1 MRLPN
6 FCLSPHCSSCSSRAS
21 SFSRRNWPP
30 PRLPNLRRIIL
41 FLATGAGAGYIPRA
55 PGTAGTLVAIPL
67 SLLLNRVAGHS
78 LALALLTLAAVIAV
92 GFWSADNAEAIFGEK
107 DAPRI
112 VIDEIAGFMVANFA
126 APQSVSTILA
136 AFILFRFFDI
146 IKPYPARR
154 AERMPGGVGVVMD
167 DLVAGVYSLLVVRL
181 AMAWGLL

>member
-1 MRLPN
+1 M
-6 FCLSPHCSSCSSRAS
+6 
-21 SFSRRNWPP
+21 
-30 PRLPNLRRIIL
+30 
-41 FLATGAGAGYIPRA
+41 ATGAGAGYIPRA

-67 SLLLNRVAGHS
+67 SLLLNRLAADS
-78 LALALLTLAAVIAV
+78 LPLALLTLAAVIAV
-92 GFWSADNAEAIFGEK
+92 GFWSADRAEAIFGEK

-112 VIDEIAGFMVANFA
+112 VIDEIAGFMLANFA
-126 APQSVSTILA
+126 APESVSAIIA

-154 AERMPGGVGVVMD
+154 AERMPGGIGVVMD

>member
-1 MRLPN
+1 
-6 FCLSPHCSSCSSRAS
+6 
-21 SFSRRNWPP
+21 
-30 PRLPNLRRIIL
+30 
-41 FLATGAGAGYIPRA
+41 LATGAGAGYIPRA

-67 SLLLNRVAGHS
+67 SLLLNRLAADS
-78 LALALLTLAAVIAV
+78 LPLALLTLAAVIAV
-92 GFWSADNAEAIFGEK
+92 GFWSADRAEAIFGEK

-112 VIDEIAGFMVANFA
+112 VIDEIAGFMLANFA
-126 APQSVSTILA
+126 APESVSAIIA

-154 AERMPGGVGVVMD
+154 AERMPGGIGVVMD